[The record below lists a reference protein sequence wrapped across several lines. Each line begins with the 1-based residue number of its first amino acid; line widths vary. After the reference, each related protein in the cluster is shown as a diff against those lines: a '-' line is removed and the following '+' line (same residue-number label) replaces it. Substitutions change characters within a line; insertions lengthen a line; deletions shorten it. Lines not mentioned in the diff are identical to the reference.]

1 MTGTIPGTRRVKTSC
16 VKCTPGPA
24 VISAPYWARTTTS
37 RTKITSIWRVAASAA
52 VNQRKRKPA
61 PKGRL
66 SDSVRAVAAVPGDL
80 AIGGVVRAAEELAV
94 TGILVEEPLHPGNPE
109 ATEHIVVQAAAIG
122 AEVGAV
128 VDFYKGLLDAVRQ
141 AIVEG
146 RSMCRHRRDDIG
158 LTGEDQ
164 GRCLRT
170 PGIGADGIPGRQ
182 RNGCLDTA
190 LTGHAQ
196 RTTAAHGPT
205 DHTQTIGV
213 DHPAHRAGTT
223 AVLADQIVQ
232 RIVDLTGAARRL
244 VETGVRLDGHHYETV
259 GCQLGTPPVN
269 GRLGRN
275 EARDHHNRRHGA
287 FHTGRVMNGTAAE
300 AADQTRYAAGTGA
313 VGTAACFKE
322 RDGRIRTTGVGGITT
337 RGRIC
342 RRVGGEGR
350 RGHQQCPCRD
360 HGKQRFREDV
370 IDHCYSRKLLFDL
383 LLLTH
388 PVDVPEENYHQQHR
402 SIEIEIMR
410 VNNNKASS
418 PG

>member
-37 RTKITSIWRVAASAA
+37 RTKITSIWRVAASASA
-52 VNQRKRKPA
+52 GRQTAEPA

-66 SDSVRAVAAVPGDL
+66 SDSVRAVAAVLGDL
-80 AIGGVVRAAEELAV
+80 AIGGVVGSAEELAV

-109 ATEHIVVQAAAIG
+109 AAQHVVVQAAAIG
-122 AEVGAV
+122 AVVGAV

-244 VETGVRLDGHHYETV
+244 VETGVGVDGHHHETV

-275 EARDHHNRRHGA
+275 EARNHHDRRHGA

-300 AADQTRYAAGTGA
+300 AADQTRYPAGTGA
-313 VGTAACFKE
+313 VGTVACFKE
-322 RDGRIRTTGVGGITT
+322 RDGRIWTTGIGGVTAW
-337 RGRIC
+337 GWIC

-350 RGHQQCPCRD
+350 RGHQQRPCRND
-360 HGKQRFREDV
+360 GKQRFREDF
-370 IDHCYSRKLLFDL
+370 ITHYYSRKLLFDL
-383 LLLTH
+383 FLLTH
-388 PVDVPEENYHQQHR
+388 HVDVPDEKFHQQHR
-402 SIEIEIMR
+402 SIESEEEP
-410 VNNNKASS
+410 VNTRMASS
-418 PG
+418 PE